1 VHGLLLEDRAMTEI
15 QPKPFLK
22 WAGGKSKSVAAIQA
36 HFPATWN
43 PTTDLYVEPF
53 LGGGAM
59 FFAVQPKIAI
69 LNDANTQLIETY
81 IAIRDDVANVL
92 DELEYHRRRHASEGD
107 TFYMNV
113 RANAHTLAPPPTQAA
128 QFIFLNKAGFNGL
141 YRVNKAGRFNVP
153 WGKKPNVRLC
163 DPENLQLCA
172 KALCAASLLN
182 YDFGELFGGEGVAT
196 LTDWPSAV
204 IYCDPPYVPVSK
216 TANFTSYTPGGF
228 TYADQIRLLAKAIEW
243 KRSGATVLLSQ
254 AADEGLRDQYLRC
267 GFQCEVLQC
276 RRNVNSKGGARGP
289 VDEYLFF

>member
-1 VHGLLLEDRAMTEI
+1 MNDVFR
-15 QPKPFLK
+15 PKPFLK
-22 WAGGKSKSVAAIQA
+22 WVGGKAKSVEAIRA

-43 PTTDLYVEPF
+43 PETDLYVEPF
-53 LGGGAM
+53 LGGGAL
-59 FFAVQPKIAI
+59 FFAVQPKHAI
-69 LNDANTQLIETY
+69 LNDANVQLIQTY
-81 IAIRDDVANVL
+81 KAIRDDVENVIA
-92 DELEYHRRRHASEGD
+92 ELGYHQQRHISEGE

-113 RANAHTLAPPPTQAA
+113 RTNLHEPAPLPTQAA

-141 YRVNKAGRFNVP
+141 YRVNKAGGFNVP
-153 WGKKPNVRLC
+153 WGKNPKVRLY
-163 DPENLQLCA
+163 DPLDLYICA
-172 KALCAASLLN
+172 KALFGVDLQAKDFADALN
-182 YDFGELFGGEGVAT
+182 YELEGVWAKT
-196 LTDWPSAV
+196 I

-243 KRSGATVLLSQ
+243 KRNGATVLLSQ

-276 RRNVNSKGGARGP
+276 RRNVNSKGSARGP